1 MKKLFIACAVMSLFL
16 CGCGYRVG
24 SLMHPQIKSI
34 AIAPVS
40 NETMLYNAGAQMRGI
55 LAECFQSDGSLK
67 LVSEGTADCILYAKI
82 VSATFSQITWESNAN
97 SSDDEFLPDQ
107 WRVNISV
114 AVTVMIPGR
123 AEPLI
128 RETTVSGATNFVAGA
143 DLESS
148 RTYAVRQ
155 ACFQAAKQVV
165 VRTTEA
171 W

>member
-1 MKKLFIACAVMSLFL
+1 MRKLFIAAAVFVLFL

-67 LVSEGTADCILYAKI
+67 LKSEGTADCILYAK
-82 VSATFSQITWESNAN
+82 VMSAAFSQVSWDSNVSN
-97 SSDDEFLPDQ
+97 SDDEFLPDQ
-107 WRVNISV
+107 WKVTVSATI
-114 AVTVMIPGR
+114 TVMIPGR

-128 RETTVSGATNFVAGA
+128 RETTVSGSTEFVAGA
-143 DLESS
+143 DIESS

-155 ACFQAAKQVV
+155 ACYQAAKQAVV
-165 VRTTEA
+165 KVTEA